1 MKNIIIK
8 TIGII
13 FVGVAV
19 LGVVLPVLPTT
30 PFLLVAAGCFAK
42 SSPYLHCKLLQ
53 SKLFGA
59 LIKDWQQH
67 HTIPKKSKGIALLSM
82 FLAGCWSC
90 FILNNLALKILVV
103 VLMLGPAIFVY
114 RIPNSTIITQQKTG

>member
-1 MKNIIIK
+1 M
-8 TIGII
+8 GII
-13 FVGVAV
+13 
-19 LGVVLPVLPTT
+19 LPVLPTT

-42 SSPYLHCKLLQ
+42 SSPYLHNKLLQ

-67 HTIPKKSKGIALLSM
+67 RTIPKQSKVIALLSM

-90 FILNNLALKILVV
+90 FILTNLALKILVV
-103 VLMLGPAIFVY
+103 VLMLGPAIFIY
-114 RIPNSTIITQQKTG
+114 RIPNSTVIIRKIRGE